1 MKLSSY
7 VKEGS
12 FIHNYMLHMMEM
24 ETPSSYDFWSAMWLL
39 SNAVGRDCYV
49 NRPRVPVRFNLYII
63 LCADSGVTRK
73 STSVSYPSCIIHH
86 LHRPGLLRIDSK
98 IYPAKL
104 LSDAAEVSATYD
116 RCHIAFSIS
125 ELTSVLSKTGYMRDM
140 PVILTDLYDSPSHR
154 SGGGSISLG
163 GGELRNVYVTFL
175 AATAPRWLATRA
187 NSDIIEGG
195 FTSRTLFIHEE
206 TRKRKISWP
215 QAGQVSD
222 EDFIKERGDEL
233 NEIADRARRVG
244 RVELKEEAIK
254 LYSRWYD
261 RRDEGE
267 TSFTRSFASREA
279 DHVLRIAG
287 LLAINDAHWVIS
299 DYHVKRA
306 ITIVRRIRDSAS
318 NLFET
323 LFSSDRDA
331 KAGDNLVRG
340 CEVLKEFL
348 VSQGTNAT
356 PHSILLRKAQPLK
369 SVVISKILDYM
380 EDRKMVRRIVQK
392 GGKGRPSTYWLG
404 TRLLLEVPMMEVVKA
419 LDGSR
424 V

>member
-1 MKLSSY
+1 MRLSSFI
-7 VKEGS
+7 KPDS
-12 FIHNYMLHMMEM
+12 FIGRYCSFMQEM
-24 ETPSSYDFWSAMWLL
+24 ETPTSYDLWAAMWLL

-63 LCADSGVTRK
+63 LCADSGITRK
-73 STSVSYPSCIIHH
+73 STSISYPSRIIHH

-104 LSDAAEVSATYD
+104 LADAAEVSASYD

-140 PVILTDLYDSPSHR
+140 PVILTDLYDSPTTR
-154 SGGGSISLG
+154 AGGGSLSLG
-163 GGELRNVYVTFL
+163 KGELRNVYVTFL

-206 TRKRKISWP
+206 ARKRKISWP
-215 QAGQVSD
+215 KDGQVSD

-244 RVELKEEAIK
+244 RVELKPEAIRA
-254 LYSRWYD
+254 YSSWYD
-261 RRDEGE
+261 RRSEGDDAFE
-267 TSFTRSFASREA
+267 RSFASREA
-279 DHVLRIAG
+279 DHVLRVAG
-287 LLAINDAHWVIS
+287 LLSVNDGHWIIS
-299 DYHVKRA
+299 DFHVKRA
-306 ITIVRRIRDSAS
+306 IKIVRRIRDTAG
-318 NLFET
+318 NLFKT
-323 LFSSDRDA
+323 LYSTNVGSLPS
-331 KAGDNLVRG
+331 DNLVSGTERI
-340 CEVLKEFL
+340 KEFL
-348 VSQGTNAT
+348 VSQGVNAT
-356 PHSILLRKAQPLK
+356 PHSVLLRKAQPIK
-369 SVVISKILDYM
+369 SPVVAKILDAM
-380 EDRKMVRRIVQK
+380 EDRKMVRRIVQR

-404 TRLLLEVPMMEVVKA
+404 TRLLLEIPMMEVVKA
-419 LDGSR
+419 VDGTR